1 MSIQNLQPFGTM
13 SPSQPGTVQSG
24 PGTQVKSSAD
34 RRVIGEPYR
43 QAFGRERTQMFGR
56 PAGWILLMSAMEKI
70 FFPTTLIIMLILRS
84 WEGLA
89 LTVVIETA
97 MCAAAL
103 ALAMKGRRIEY
114 ALKGIAVT
122 PVRYSLLAM
131 EAFTISRFASDLWI
145 TKNRRWRK

>member
-1 MSIQNLQPFGTM
+1 
-13 SPSQPGTVQSG
+13 
-24 PGTQVKSSAD
+24 VKSSSD
-34 RRVIGEPYR
+34 RRIIGEPYR
-43 QAFGRERTQMFGR
+43 QAFGRERTEVFGR

-70 FFPTTLIIMLILRS
+70 FFPTTLIILLILRN
-84 WEGLA
+84 WHGLA
-89 LTVVIETA
+89 WTVVIETA

-114 ALKGIAVT
+114 ALKGLAVT

-131 EAFTISRFASDLWI
+131 EAFTIARFASDLWI